1 MATITISKEKAIKRL
16 SDKINEAEEITL
28 QLKPNVSISE
38 YSRLLD
44 EGNIWI
50 DSTADTLKQIFSD
63 NHLSDKFSD
72 DDDDSIESEPLS
84 AKIKNLKNE
93 LKDKIKRLEH
103 IVDDLRDNIYKQQT
117 DSQASLAK
125 WGFWQTIIVALITA
139 IAGIITGYIAIPHK
153 ISPLDKQGLSTLTLE
168 GKWKYICTSFDGTY
182 QHGGRLVVQK
192 EKDGSLVLNGERM
205 WRDTK
210 DTLTQ
215 KWTCKNFEESDY
227 LFWNTNWILVRNDTQ
242 INFEYKIPM
251 KDRDVI
257 GYCSGIIDSD
267 DGKVV
272 CIKGNFYV
280 INQSPI
286 LTGQIIFKRVTD
298 DDYGSKSTLT
308 KNH

>member
-192 EKDGSLVLNGERM
+192 EKDGSLVLNGE
-205 WRDTK
+205 DV
-210 DTLTQ
+210 D
-215 KWTCKNFEESDY
+215 E
-227 LFWNTNWILVRNDTQ
+227 NDGSQ
-242 INFEYKIPM
+242 W
-251 KDRDVI
+251 
-257 GYCSGIIDSD
+257 
-267 DGKVV
+267 
-272 CIKGNFYV
+272 GNFPQAYSHV
-280 INQSPI
+280 GLMNAAYRIAMKLDRPVF
-286 LTGQIIFKRVTD
+286 L
-298 DDYGSKSTLT
+298 
-308 KNH
+308 